1 MVRID
6 KLCHLSD
13 NSFGTFNHG
22 GKTMQN
28 CKKVK
33 FEDGYVYRDEDGK
46 WSFYDESNRPIGI
59 FYNSI
64 EEAIDALYKYM
75 ELV

>member
-1 MVRID
+1 MRFFKALKEENMEAVKKP
-6 KLCHLSD
+6 KL
-13 NSFGTFNHG
+13 
-22 GKTMQN
+22 
-28 CKKVK
+28 K

-64 EEAIDALYKYM
+64 EEAVDAFYKYM

>member
-1 MVRID
+1 
-6 KLCHLSD
+6 
-13 NSFGTFNHG
+13 
-22 GKTMQN
+22 MQD